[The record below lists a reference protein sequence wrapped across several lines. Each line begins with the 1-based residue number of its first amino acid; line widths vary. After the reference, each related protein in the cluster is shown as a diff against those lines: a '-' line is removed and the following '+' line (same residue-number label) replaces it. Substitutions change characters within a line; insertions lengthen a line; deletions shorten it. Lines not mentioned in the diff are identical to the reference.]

1 MYTEKIAV
9 YSEFPTKYIYSLCG
23 QNAEFLYVKPGGIC
37 SKNWSLIRTQQDKSR
52 VHKSQGT
59 TLCTVKPDIFSRL
72 IGVFT
77 LTYKNV
83 SQYTRTGQKETD
95 TSEVHRSLQNCG
107 FSMWRLLLSTLLAP
121 RI

>member
-23 QNAEFLYVKPGGIC
+23 QNAEFQYVKPGGIC
-37 SKNWSLIRTQQDKSR
+37 SNNWSLIRTQQDKSR

-59 TLCTVKPDIFSRL
+59 TLCTVKPDIFSRHT
-72 IGVFT
+72 GVFT

-83 SQYTRTGQKETD
+83 SQYTWTGQKDRYQWGSPVATE
-95 TSEVHRSLQNCG
+95 L
-107 FSMWRLLLSTLLAP
+107 WLLNVEIASFHPSGA
-121 RI
+121 